1 MKLGMNQTRAGFAWL
16 MGLFGAAI
24 AITMIVSMG
33 SGGTASAQ
41 EDEAS
46 LEAPTGDVGVA
57 VIDEIPDG
65 AVTYAVAGEE
75 SQASYSVEEE
85 LAGQGD
91 VTAVGTTNAIV
102 GELVIDAE
110 GSPVA
115 GSRIDIDLR
124 TLQTDETR
132 RDNYLRTN
140 SLESDTYPLAT
151 FILTGVE
158 NWEGSLADGDEV
170 TFDMVGSLTVHGVT
184 REVTWEST
192 ASLADDILTGT
203 ASVEVEMGDFDIETP
218 SVGFVLGIDE
228 TVKLDLAI
236 TAPVAGE

>member
-1 MKLGMNQTRAGFAWL
+1 MKVGMNRRRAGLAWL
-16 MGLFGAAI
+16 VGLVGAVV
-24 AITMIVSMG
+24 TLTLVFSMG
-33 SGGTASAQ
+33 RGGTAMAQ
-41 EDEAS
+41 EDDATA
-46 LEAPTGDVGVA
+46 EAPAGDIGVA
-57 VIDEIPDG
+57 AIEELPEG
-65 AVTYAVAGEE
+65 AVTYVVGGDTSE
-75 SQASYSVEEE
+75 ASYSVEEE

-102 GELVIDAE
+102 GEIVLDAE
-110 GSPVA
+110 GNPLA

-170 TFDMVGSLTVHGVT
+170 TFDMVGDLTVHGVT

-192 ASLADDILTGT
+192 ATLADDVLTGT
-203 ASVEVEMGDFDIETP
+203 ATVEVEMGDFDIEKP
-218 SVGFVLGIDE
+218 SVGFVLSLDE

-236 TAPVAGE
+236 TADVAE